1 MQNTSNSKVS
11 NMIVRSLTGIV
22 FVAVMVGG
30 ILYSP
35 VTSAL
40 LFGLVTALS
49 TWEFTGIMN
58 RQEDVEL
65 NRFITS
71 VAAVMLFFGF
81 FGYTTGISLSLAFLP
96 WLLSMVYLMITE
108 LYLQR
113 PRPIVNW
120 ALTVMAQFYIA
131 VPFGLLCILRTAS
144 DMELYQ
150 LLQGNG
156 AIAVLAIFVFLW
168 CSDTGAYCT
177 GSLIGKHKLF
187 PRISPAKSWE
197 GSVGGAVVALIA
209 SQVFYRYAPFI
220 TSVEWAI
227 FALVV
232 VVFGTWGDLIESL
245 LKRQIGIKDSGHI
258 LPGHGGMLD
267 RFDSSLLA
275 IPAAFAYLC
284 TLGIL

>member
-1 MQNTSNSKVS
+1 
-11 NMIVRSLTGIV
+11 MIVRSLTGIV

-35 VTSAL
+35 VTNAL

-49 TWEFTGIMN
+49 AWEFTGIMN

-65 NRFITS
+65 NRFITT

-81 FGYTTGISLSLAFLP
+81 FGYTVGISLSLAFLP

-113 PRPIVNW
+113 QRPILNW
-120 ALTVMAQFYIA
+120 GLTLMAQFYIA
-131 VPFGLLCILRTAS
+131 VPFGLLCILRTAC
-144 DMELYQ
+144 DPELYE
-150 LLQGNG
+150 LLAGDG
-156 AIAVLAIFVFLW
+156 AMAVLAIFVFLW

-197 GSVGGAVVALIA
+197 GSVGGAVVAIIA
-209 SQVFYRYAPFI
+209 SQVFCYYAPVI
-220 TSVEWAI
+220 SPVEWAF

-232 VVFGTWGDLIESL
+232 VFFGTWGDLIESL

-275 IPAAFAYLC
+275 IPAAFAFLC
-284 TLGIL
+284 TLAIL